1 MIPMCTNKKI
11 RPPLSDGERISR
23 LEQKTKIQSVAI
35 FLLAV
40 NVLVL
45 SWRMYSLIRL
55 NSDSLLLVTQSIQS
69 VSDHVTVIDQQI
81 ESICNMLEKMVA
93 LFG

>member
-1 MIPMCTNKKI
+1 MHINKKI

>member
-23 LEQKTKIQSVAI
+23 LEQKTKIQSIAI

-45 SWRMYSLIRL
+45 SWRMYNLIRL
-55 NSDSLLLVTQSIQS
+55 NSDSQLLVTQSIQS
-69 VSDHVTVIDQQI
+69 VSDHITVIDQQI
-81 ESICNMLEKMVA
+81 ESICNILQKLVSS
-93 LFG
+93 FI